1 MGICF
6 RWRLVAGVLA
16 AALAASG
23 ANKKPDKEQIRDK
36 ASSLVGKP
44 APDLVLRDLDG
55 KQTRLSDSRGRVVLL
70 VFWAT
75 WCPPCRSEM
84 PNLAKLQREAAEG
97 GKEEVVLVAQDSPAK
112 VRSFLKA
119 KKLEAKCLVDESG
132 AVFERFGAQYIPK
145 AFVIGQ
151 DGTVLKFLFHKQS
164 EDTFRQALAAGLEH

>member
-1 MGICF
+1 MGIRF
-6 RWRLVAGVLA
+6 RRRLAAVVLA
-16 AALAASG
+16 AASIALG

-36 ASSLVGKP
+36 ASSMVGKP
-44 APDLVLRDLDG
+44 APDLVLPDLDG
-55 KQTRLSDSRGRVVLL
+55 KQIRLSDSRGHVVLL

-97 GKEEVVLVAQDSPAK
+97 GKQEVVLVARDSPAK
-112 VRSFLKA
+112 VRAFFKS

-132 AVFERFGAQYIPK
+132 TVFRRFGAQVIPK

-151 DGTVLKFLFHKQS
+151 DGTVLKFLFKKQS
-164 EDTFRQALAAGLEH
+164 EEEFRRALTVGSEH